1 MLIPVRRIV
10 RDNKTK
16 GWHLMNMKMN
26 KTASELIFLFIFLI
40 LLSGTSGASEIYD
53 FNPGWMFMQ
62 SDTQIAPRDYKEH
75 KSIWAGAK
83 AATSDAVWPFSAL
96 KFDESDFRPVT
107 LPHDW
112 SVEEGFYPEENGE
125 QGYRKRGWGY
135 YRKRFFVPT
144 SWKGKRVEL
153 QFGGVSAQSTYW
165 INQML
170 FHHNYSGYNTFTMD
184 ITSAL
189 MYGRDNVIAIEVNA
203 AVSEGWWY
211 EGAGIYRD
219 VKLIVSNQ
227 AHIATEDGI
236 LVNAE
241 VKIDG
246 WDVNGYVNLVNDGTS
261 DLALSLDIEIF
272 DPDGRRVDSKRFLP
286 TLTAN
291 KVEHVPYSIRV
302 YTPKTWAPD
311 TPSLYKLKVTLKN
324 ESRIFDE
331 KTITFGFRT
340 FKFDFTNGFSLN
352 GKPLKIKGVCN
363 HQDHAGVGAALPASI
378 EEFRIRK
385 LKEMG
390 ANAYRCAHNPPS
402 ENILDLCD
410 KYGLLVIDENRSFN
424 VGPDWLDYVRAHV
437 RRDRHHPSIIA
448 WSIFNEEP
456 LQGDYR
462 GQEIARTLVNVI
474 KTEDPTRPVL
484 AAMNGGFFD
493 TDSARNVIDVI
504 GFNYQYDKIDKFHA
518 EYPNIP
524 MVLTE
529 GASAFETRG
538 EFTTDPEKLI
548 CSSYDVNPAEWG
560 TTHRKDWD
568 TVQKRRFL
576 AGTFVWT
583 GFDYHGEP
591 TPYNNKFPAN
601 SSYFGCMDLCGF
613 PKTGFYIRQAQWLD
627 KPVLQ
632 AVPHWNFTD
641 KDGQEID
648 VFCATNVD
656 EVSFILNGKTLGTY
670 PVDPVEM
677 LTKKVVYEPGMLLL
691 IGRKEGQEVIRT
703 QVETTGKPVG
713 LKLIP
718 DRTEIKTDGR
728 DAVPIAVCAVDAS
741 GRIVPNADIPV
752 QFEISG
758 PGRNI
763 GVGNGDPTCT
773 LSEKADSRPLFNGYA
788 QIIIQS
794 VSGKKEPIVVT
805 AKSEGLNPASCI
817 LKPGAASALPVI
829 NGFVNQEVTVDG
841 WRVNQPT
848 ATKPD
853 LYSEAAGAPIQ
864 NLALAQLGTEL
875 SLKPGTW
882 VLYYTKYAL
891 PARITESG
899 GSLCFRNM
907 AGRASIYLN
916 GELIHERKASST
928 EDVVVQLKEG
938 LESIE
943 LNVRMQPDGK
953 GHVLLGDIV
962 YITPEKLKKTAGKKI
977 KSESQSAQ
985 K

>member
-1 MLIPVRRIV
+1 M
-10 RDNKTK
+10 D
-16 GWHLMNMKMN
+16 MKIH
-26 KTASELIFLFIFLI
+26 KTAAEFICLIVFL
-40 LLSGTSGASEIYD
+40 LLLAGTSGASEIYD

-62 SDTQIAPRDYKEH
+62 SDHQIALKDYKEH

-83 AATSDAVWPFSAL
+83 AATSDKVWPFTAI
-96 KFDESDFRPVT
+96 KFDESDFRPVN

-112 SVEEGFYPEENGE
+112 AVEDGFYPEENGE

-135 YRKRFFVPT
+135 YRKRFFVPS

-153 QFGGVSAQSTYW
+153 QFGGIATHSTFW
-165 INQML
+165 VNQML
-170 FHHNYSGYNTFTMD
+170 FHHNYSGYNTITMD

-189 MYGRDNVIAIEVNA
+189 MYGRDNIIAIEVNA

-219 VKLIVSNQ
+219 VKLIVSNPTR
-227 AHIATEDGI
+227 IPTENGI
-236 LVNAE
+236 MVNAE

-261 DLALSLDIEIF
+261 DLSPSLDIEIL
-272 DPDGRRVDSKRFLP
+272 DPDGRRVETKRFLP
-286 TLTAN
+286 TLPAN
-291 KVEHVPYSIRV
+291 QTIQIPYSIRV
-302 YTPKTWAPD
+302 YTPKTWSPD
-311 TPSLYKLKVTLKN
+311 SPSLYKFKATLKN
-324 ESRIFDE
+324 ESRVFDE
-331 KTITFGFRT
+331 KTVTFGFRV
-340 FKFDFTNGFSLN
+340 FKFDFTNGFTIN

-363 HQDHAGVGAALPASI
+363 HQDHAGVGVAVPASI
-378 EEFRIRK
+378 EEFRIKK

-410 KYGLLVIDENRSFN
+410 KYGLLVIDENRAFN
-424 VGPDWLDYVRAHV
+424 VGPDWLDYVRAQV

-456 LQGDYR
+456 LQGESR
-462 GQEIARTLVNVI
+462 GQEIARTLVNAI
-474 KTEDPTRPVL
+474 KAEDPTRPVL
-484 AAMNGGFFD
+484 AAMNGGLFSE
-493 TDSARNVIDVI
+493 DSARNVLDII
-504 GFNYQYDKIDKFHA
+504 GLNYQYDQIDSFHA
-518 EYPNIP
+518 AYPNMPVI
-524 MVLTE
+524 LTE
-529 GASAFETRG
+529 GASAFETRN
-538 EFTTDPEKLI
+538 EFVTDPEKLT
-548 CSSYDVNPAEWG
+548 CSAYDVNAASWG
-560 TTHRKDWD
+560 TTHRKDWEA
-568 TVQKRRFL
+568 VQKRRFL

-613 PKTGFYIRQAQWLD
+613 PKTAFYIRQAQWLD

-632 AVPHWNFTD
+632 AIPHWNLAD
-641 KDGQEID
+641 KDGQEVD

-656 EVSFILNGKTLGTY
+656 EVTFILNGKMLGTFK
-670 PVDPVEM
+670 VDPIEM
-677 LTKKVVYEPGMLLL
+677 LTQKVVYDPGTLLL

-718 DRTEIKTDGR
+718 DRNDIKQDGR
-728 DAVPIAVCAVDAS
+728 DAVPISVCAVDAS
-741 GRIVPNADIPV
+741 GRVVPDANIPIE
-752 QFEISG
+752 FEITG
-758 PGRNI
+758 PGHNI

-788 QIIIQS
+788 QIIVQS
-794 VSGKKEPIVVT
+794 DTGKKEPIVVT
-805 AKSEGLNPASCI
+805 AKSEGLNPATCI
-817 LKPGAASALPVI
+817 LKTVSASTLPVVT
-829 NGFVNQEVTVDG
+829 GFINQEVTVDE

-848 ATKPD
+848 STKPD
-853 LYSEAAGAPIQ
+853 LFSEEAGSPIQ
-864 NLALAQLGTEL
+864 GLSPAKLGSEL
-875 SLKPGTW
+875 SLKPGAW
-882 VLYYTKYAL
+882 VLYYTNFKL
-891 PARITESG
+891 PENITENG

-907 AGRASIYLN
+907 TGRGSIHLN
-916 GELIHERKASST
+916 GELVHERKSSAT
-928 EDVVVQLKEG
+928 GDVVIRLKKG

-943 LNVRMQPDGK
+943 LNVRMQPDSK

-962 YITPEKLKKTAGKKI
+962 YITPEKLKKTAGK
-977 KSESQSAQ
+977 
-985 K
+985 